1 MKLLQ
6 LILSRV
12 KQYWVNHRLIFLLF
26 LIGGILSSV
35 MFCYFYGNMSSTM
48 SYRTAAERYE
58 REYEISD
65 LPSEWTA
72 TEILEKAELL
82 YEDDLIESVS
92 VEYRLY
98 EHPGGQEMVEDSGAK
113 PGSISA
119 EVGNDVYTLCI
130 NGNTDF
136 DKNPNGVAV
145 PDISTKAVGDPITI
159 GGKELTV
166 IGKHTRWD
174 YFVSFDTYRE
184 LGIPPDCI
192 SVVSVKLHDF
202 ANDPIRALL
211 EEVLPGAS
219 IDAPDQYEVF
229 VKESAVIT
237 MTLLTIVYGSS
248 MLAFMFLLRFLMDAN
263 VNSTVISRIVGAK
276 KWQILGLCFG
286 EAAALCA
293 LVDAVGIGI
302 HGLLYDSCFSN
313 LNKQEGLIYQPQDYL
328 TIFLS
333 MFCVGMVV
341 ALGFVVKYAVLSPAA
356 SRRHME

>member
-6 LILSRV
+6 MISSRV

-35 MFCYFYGNMSSTM
+35 MFCYFYGNMSATM
-48 SYRTAAERYE
+48 SYRTAAERWE

-65 LPSEWTA
+65 LPSEMTA
-72 TEILEKAELL
+72 AEILEKVELL
-82 YEDDLIESVS
+82 YEDDRIESVA
-92 VEYRLY
+92 VECRLN

-113 PGSISA
+113 HGSISA
-119 EVGNDVYTLCI
+119 EVGNDNFALCL
-130 NGNTDF
+130 NGNVDLNANQ
-136 DKNPNGVAV
+136 DGVAV
-145 PDISTKAVGDPITI
+145 PDISTRAVGDSLTI

-166 IGKHTRWD
+166 IGKHTSWD
-174 YFVSFDTYRE
+174 YFVSFAAFRE
-184 LGIPPDCI
+184 LEIPVDRI
-192 SVVSVKLHDF
+192 GVVVVELPDF

-211 EEVLPGAS
+211 EEVFPGAS

-229 VKESAVIT
+229 VKESTVIT
-237 MTLLTIVYGSS
+237 MTILIFVYGSS

-293 LVDAVGIGI
+293 LVDGAGIGI
-302 HGLLYDSCFSN
+302 HALLYDSLFSN

-333 MFCVGMVV
+333 MLCVGMVV
-341 ALGFVVKYAVLSPAA
+341 ALGFVVKYAVMSPAA